1 MGAKLTCLMTVGIVG
16 TGLIGTSIGMGL
28 VAEGVT
34 VLGVDPNKD
43 ALQVAQRRFGISVPA
58 EIGDLR
64 QCEVVFVTAPPRYC
78 AQAVIDVLNV
88 VSGETV
94 VTDATSVKSEIV
106 EAVKQKIGLMP
117 NFVPGHPMAGHE
129 KSGPEY
135 ASQWMFRGA
144 KWLVTPHEGCSG
156 SAIKKLEKVI
166 ALLGANP
173 VRCGLEEH
181 DRAVAVVS
189 HLPHVFAALLVK
201 YGAQLDSKDI
211 GGGSW
216 RDLTRVAGVDP
227 DLWTQILTGNKKPVA
242 DLLRLAAADLES
254 LAQSL
259 DEASLSE
266 PEKNRGVESFFR
278 DAQTA
283 KQAFA
288 ETPTFESKP
297 NRRAKKS
304 N

>member
-1 MGAKLTCLMTVGIVG
+1 MTVGIVG

-28 VAEGVT
+28 VAEGIT
-34 VLGVDPNKD
+34 VLGVDPNRE
-43 ALQVAQRRFGISVPA
+43 ALQIAQRRFGISVPA
-58 EIGDLR
+58 EIANLR
-64 QCEVVFVTAPPRYC
+64 ECEVVFVTAPPRFC
-78 AQAVIDVLNV
+78 AQAIVDVLNV

-106 EAVKQKIGLMP
+106 EAVNKQIGLLP
-117 NFVPGHPMAGHE
+117 NFVPSHPMAGHE
-129 KSGPEY
+129 KSGPEF

-156 SAIKKLEKVI
+156 QAIKNLEKVI
-166 ALLGANP
+166 GLLGGVP

-201 YGAQLDSKDI
+201 YGAELDSRDI

-227 DLWTQILTGNKKPVA
+227 DLWTQILTGNKRPVA
-242 DLLRLAAADLES
+242 EVLRRAAKDLEA
-254 LAQSL
+254 LGTAL
-259 DEASLSE
+259 ENASLSD
-266 PEKNRGVESFFR
+266 PAKNALVDQFFR
-278 DAQTA
+278 DAQIS
-283 KQAFA
+283 KKAFA
-288 ETPTFESKP
+288 EPVSAESKP
-297 NRRAKKS
+297 AKRSKRS

>member
-1 MGAKLTCLMTVGIVG
+1 MTVGIVG

-34 VLGVDPNKD
+34 VLGVDPNRD
-43 ALQVAQRRFGISVPA
+43 ALQVAQRRFGISMPA
-58 EIGDLR
+58 EIADLR
-64 QCEVVFVTAPPRYC
+64 VCDVVFVTAPPRHC
-78 AQAVIDVLNV
+78 AQAIINALNV
-88 VSGETV
+88 VSGQTV

-106 EAVKQKIGLMP
+106 QSVREKIGLMP

-156 SAIKKLEKVI
+156 QAIKDLEKVI
-166 ALLGANP
+166 SILGGVP
-173 VRCGLEEH
+173 IRCGLDEH

-201 YGAQLDSKDI
+201 YGAELESKEI

-216 RDLTRVAGVDP
+216 RDLTRVGGVDP
-227 DLWTQILTGNKKPVA
+227 DLWTQILTGNKGPVA
-242 DLLRLAAADLES
+242 DILRRAAKDLEDLSADLEK
-254 LAQSL
+254 
-259 DEASLSE
+259 ASLSE
-266 PEKNRGVESFFR
+266 SEKNVPIDRFFR
-278 DAQTA
+278 EAQ
-283 KQAFA
+283 Q
-288 ETPTFESKP
+288 
-297 NRRAKKS
+297 AKKAFEEADPTETKPARRSKRS

>member
-1 MGAKLTCLMTVGIVG
+1 MTVGIVG

-34 VLGVDPNKD
+34 VLGVDPNAG
-43 ALQVAQRRFGISVPA
+43 ALQVAQRRFGISMPA
-58 EIGDLR
+58 EIADLR
-64 QCEVVFVTAPPRYC
+64 DCEVVFVTAPPRFC
-78 AQAVIDVLNV
+78 ADVITEVLNV

-106 EAVKQKIGLMP
+106 EAVRQKIGLLP
-117 NFVPGHPMAGHE
+117 NFVPSHPMAGHE

-156 SAIKKLEKVI
+156 TAIKKLEKVVE
-166 ALLGANP
+166 LLGGVP
-173 VRCGLEEH
+173 VRCGLDEH

-189 HLPHVFAALLVK
+189 HLPHVFAALLVN
-201 YGAQLDSKDI
+201 YGAELESKDI

-227 DLWTQILTGNKKPVA
+227 DLWTQILTGNRRPVA
-242 DLLRLAAADLES
+242 SLLRRAAQDLAALANDLDAAS
-254 LAQSL
+254 LADST
-259 DEASLSE
+259 
-266 PEKNRGVESFFR
+266 KNVGVDAFFR
-278 DAQTA
+278 NAQEA
-283 KQAFA
+283 KKAFA
-288 ETPTFESKP
+288 EPSNPEIKP
-297 NRRAKKS
+297 VRRSKKS